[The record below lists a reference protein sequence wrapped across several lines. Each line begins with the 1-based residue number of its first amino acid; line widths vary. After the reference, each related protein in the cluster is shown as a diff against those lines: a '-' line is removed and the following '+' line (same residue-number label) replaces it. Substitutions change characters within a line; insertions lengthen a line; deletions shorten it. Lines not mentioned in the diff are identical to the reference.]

1 MSVKFI
7 SQDLA
12 TLHEALQMRKE
23 EYEALYS
30 AGKWQG
36 AVVQA
41 GFLLELAL
49 KIAICK
55 NLGEQNLPRIFQV
68 HDLELLLFCSGLG
81 QTFKSKP
88 ALQRNFTVVL
98 TNWSPELRYEKSLIT
113 KKKSDDVHQAL
124 FDPSHGLLTFL
135 ATI

>member
-1 MSVKFI
+1 
-7 SQDLA
+7 
-12 TLHEALQMRKE
+12 MRKE

-55 NLGEQNLPRIFQV
+55 NIDEQNLPRIFQV
-68 HDLELLLFCSGLG
+68 HDLELLLYCSGLR
-81 QTFKSKP
+81 QTFESKP
-88 ALQRNFTVVL
+88 ELQRNFTVVL
-98 TNWSPELRYEKSLIT
+98 TNWSPELRYERAVIT
-113 KKKSDDVHQAL
+113 QKKSNEVHQAL
-124 FDPSHGLLTFL
+124 FDSSHGLLTFL